1 MKPLIS
7 IGSLID
13 TSFEHYRKHLPSI
26 LGITLWLLVAA
37 IPSAI
42 GILLSR
48 EGDDLGLATWA
59 SFGLNV
65 VGGVIT
71 VLASLHISVALILAV
86 REQRKGKSIDPRVVL
101 RKAFSLDLSYIW
113 AMILKNIFAVLLPLI
128 PLILAF
134 TAFVFALRSEN
145 TLLVNSL
152 SILAFIAILIAL
164 GGAIKFSLTYN
175 FVPYATVLEGKRGM
189 ESLRTSATLVRGRW
203 WETFWRSFLPKAL
216 YTLIFVVALGV
227 ILWVTGIIAIAVSQE
242 SFVIAKFFA
251 LLNFFISTLVNAF
264 MLPLLLLNDYYLY
277 DNLQE
282 THE

>member
-1 MKPLIS
+1 
-7 IGSLID
+7 
-13 TSFEHYRKHLPSI
+13 FEHYRKHLPSI